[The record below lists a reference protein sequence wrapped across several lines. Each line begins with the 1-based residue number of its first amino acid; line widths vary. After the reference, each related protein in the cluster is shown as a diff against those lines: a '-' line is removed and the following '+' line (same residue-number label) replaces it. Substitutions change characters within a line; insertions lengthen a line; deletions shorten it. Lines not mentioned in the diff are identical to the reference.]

1 MKYVPVENSNHL
13 VRDKST
19 NAIINRDN
27 GGLEKAKARKLARK
41 KEQEEM
47 QDLKSEVRELK
58 ELILQLSK
66 SIDYK

>member
-1 MKYVPVENSNHL
+1 MKYVHVENSNNL

-27 GGLEKAKARKLARK
+27 SGLEKAKARKLARK
-41 KEQEEM
+41 KEQEQI
-47 QDLKSEVRELK
+47 QDLKSEVK
-58 ELILQLSK
+58 ERKEFILQLSK

>member
-19 NAIINRDN
+19 NAIINIDN
-27 GGLEKAKARKLARK
+27 SGLEKAKARKLARK
-41 KEQEEM
+41 KEQEEI